1 VLSRK
6 TRRWRRCSLTWW
18 NCPELARSTP
28 DTLEKITGFRAQ
40 SPHLTEDL
48 LREALEGLPPE
59 CEQAAEE
66 IREDRIFGDG
76 TGLAPGRVLAACIIR
91 PHKRKTPQAYVRGSL
106 SMGDA

>member
-1 VLSRK
+1 MTAAKSRAVR
-6 TRRWRRCSLTWW
+6 TDV
-18 NCPELARSTP
+18 N
-28 DTLEKITGFRAQ
+28 DDI

-48 LREALEGLPPE
+48 LREALESLPPE

-91 PHKRKTPQAYVRGSL
+91 PHKRKTPRAYVRGSL